1 MKTKIFILIATLF
14 SFYAVGAKAQSM
26 TDGQIA
32 EILEEANEAEIDAAK
47 IAKDDAR
54 NKEVKDFAKHMLSQ
68 HEVNK
73 KDAKKIV
80 KKADIDQES
89 SQWSKALK
97 EDAKNKKSLLK
108 KQTNT
113 TFDKTYID
121 QQVSMHQ
128 QLLNDLDQKY
138 IPQAKNPEF
147 KAHLQSTRTHV
158 SEHLERAKSL
168 QSKL

>member
-1 MKTKIFILIATLF
+1 MKTKILTA
-14 SFYAVGAKAQSM
+14 AVLSLLAFGAHAQTM

-32 EILEEANEAEIDAAK
+32 EILQTANEAEIDAAEL
-47 IAKDDAR
+47 AKDDAK
-54 NKEVKDFAKHMLSQ
+54 NKEVKDYAKHMISQ

-80 KKADIDQES
+80 KKADIDMEKS
-89 SQWSKALK
+89 DWSKALK

-108 KQTNT
+108 KQKDVA
-113 TFDKTYID
+113 FDKMYID

-158 SEHLERAKSL
+158 NEHLERAKSL
-168 QSKL
+168 QTKL